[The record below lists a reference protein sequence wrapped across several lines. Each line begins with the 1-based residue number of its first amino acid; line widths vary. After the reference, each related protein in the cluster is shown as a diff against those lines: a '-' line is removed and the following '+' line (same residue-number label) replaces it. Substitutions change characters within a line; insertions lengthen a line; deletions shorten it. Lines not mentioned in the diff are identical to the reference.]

1 MQSWQRV
8 EEALVQVQE
17 DGIAGFSAWKVRL
30 RLRQVLWW
38 WRLTV
43 APAEVQVEAQE
54 GKIPR
59 IHSSVCLIKTRL
71 AFSKLK
77 IFSNDKWYPFE
88 LTHKY
93 QTTKYACFFFYFIF
107 FINIH
112 ALFSEIL
119 MGMLKHVLSH
129 KKVIQSSSSLIN
141 LSNYCHQAPQRTR
154 A

>member
-17 DGIAGFSAWKVRL
+17 DGTAGFSAWKVRL
-30 RLRQVLWW
+30 GLRQVLWW

-93 QTTKYACFFFYFIF
+93 QTTKYACFFLFYFF
-107 FINIH
+107 
-112 ALFSEIL
+112 
-119 MGMLKHVLSH
+119 
-129 KKVIQSSSSLIN
+129 
-141 LSNYCHQAPQRTR
+141 
-154 A
+154 